1 MGLGGPDVY
10 VCFRINKVLREW
22 SWSSVDFCPLFAVV
36 ALFYTSFCTLYSL
49 PNRCIGGI
57 AEENS
62 ISSAQT
68 HLSAMSSQNVNFS
81 IPR

>member
-1 MGLGGPDVY
+1 VRVFSNKQGLARMELEFGR
-10 VCFRINKVLREW
+10 FL
-22 SWSSVDFCPLFAVV
+22 PLFVVV

-49 PNRCIGGI
+49 PNGCIGGI
-57 AEENS
+57 AEENP

-81 IPR
+81 ILR